1 MYFLLLCKKLGDI
14 MKFIYA
20 YDTTTKEKLLD
31 HGYKLMTIS
40 LINGKE
46 TFVFLNNGKK
56 LNFEEMDIKLTNK
69 LMF

>member
-14 MKFIYA
+14 VNFIYA
-20 YDTTTKEKLLD
+20 YDNQTKEQLMD
-31 HGYKLMTIS
+31 NNYKLMATQI
-40 LINGKE
+40 LNGKE

>member
-1 MYFLLLCKKLGDI
+1 

-20 YDTTTKEKLLD
+20 YDNETKEKLLD
-31 HGYKLMTIS
+31 KGYKLMTTQ
-40 LINGKE
+40 LINEKE

-56 LNFEEMDIKLTNK
+56 LNFESENVKFTNK

>member
-1 MYFLLLCKKLGDI
+1 

-20 YDTTTKEKLLD
+20 YDNETKERLLD
-31 HGYKLMTIS
+31 KGYKLMTTQ
-40 LINGKE
+40 LINEKE

>member
-1 MYFLLLCKKLGDI
+1 MYFFLLCKKLGDI
-14 MKFIYA
+14 VKFIYA
-20 YDTTTKEKLLD
+20 YDVKTKEQLLD
-31 HGYKLMTIS
+31 CGYKLMTTQI
-40 LINGKE
+40 LNGKE

>member
-1 MYFLLLCKKLGDI
+1 

-20 YDTTTKEKLLD
+20 YDNETKEKLLD
-31 HGYKLMTIS
+31 KGYKLMTTQI
-40 LINGKE
+40 INNKE

>member
-1 MYFLLLCKKLGDI
+1 

-20 YDTTTKEKLLD
+20 YDNETKEKLLD
-31 HGYKLMTIS
+31 EGYKLMTTQI
-40 LINGKE
+40 INEKE

-56 LNFEEMDIKLTNK
+56 LKFDNMNINLTNK

>member
-1 MYFLLLCKKLGDI
+1 

-20 YDTTTKEKLLD
+20 YDNETKEKLMD
-31 HGYKLMTIS
+31 NGYKLITAQI
-40 LINGKE
+40 INDEE

-56 LNFEEMDIKLTNK
+56 LNFESENVKFTNK

>member
-1 MYFLLLCKKLGDI
+1 

-20 YDTTTKEKLLD
+20 YDNETKEKLLD
-31 HGYKLMTIS
+31 EGCKLMTTQI
-40 LINGKE
+40 INNKE

-56 LNFEEMDIKLTNK
+56 LNFDNMNINLTNK

>member
-1 MYFLLLCKKLGDI
+1 

-20 YDTTTKEKLLD
+20 YDNETKEKLLD
-31 HGYKLMTIS
+31 EGYKLMTTQ
-40 LINGKE
+40 LINEKE

-56 LNFEEMDIKLTNK
+56 LNFDNMNINLTNK

>member
-1 MYFLLLCKKLGDI
+1 

-20 YDTTTKEKLLD
+20 YDNETKEKLLD
-31 HGYKLMTIS
+31 EGYKLMTTQI
-40 LINGKE
+40 INNKE

-56 LNFEEMDIKLTNK
+56 LNFDNMNINLTNK